1 MRDDAEVWVLVRRES
16 LSRFERLAT
25 EGDQAWGERAK
36 ALVGDIT
43 AANLGL
49 TDEAVAELGAVDHI
63 VHCAAI
69 YDITADDDEQRAA
82 NVEGTRAVIDL
93 ARRLDATL
101 HHVSSIA
108 VAGTYHGEFTE
119 DDFDVAQDLPTPY
132 HQTKFEAELLVR
144 SATGTA
150 YRVYRPAV
158 VVGDSRTG
166 EMDKIDG
173 PYYFFGLLGKL
184 AVLPRFTP
192 MVLPDTGRTNIV
204 PVDFVVDAIVE
215 LMHADGR
222 DGQTFHL
229 TAPKTIGLRGIYRGV
244 AEAAGLPALR
254 GSLPGAT
261 ATPFLRVTGRAKVLR
276 NMAATQLGIPGEIL
290 DVVDL
295 APTFTSVNT
304 AEALRG
310 TGITVPEFASYAPQ
324 LWRYWAEHLDP
335 DRARRD
341 DPAGPLVGKH
351 VIITGASSGI
361 GRASA
366 IAVAER
372 GATVFALARNA
383 EALDDLIAEIRA
395 AGGQAYAFTCDV
407 TDSTSVEHTVKD
419 ILGRFGHVDY
429 LVNNAGRSI
438 RRSVIA
444 STDRLHDYERVM
456 AVNYFGAVRMVLAL
470 LPHWRERRF
479 GHVVNV
485 SSAGVQAQRSE
496 VQRVPA
502 EQGGAGRVR
511 RCGVDGDA
519 VGPHHLHQYP
529 YAAGEDAD
537 DRAVAAAEP
546 DSADQP
552 RTRRRHGGA
561 RPGGEARPDR
571 HPGRHAGRLRQL
583 HDPEA
588 VPSRT
593 APALPGLSRFGGR
606 RADARAASPVAAA
619 ETPGAGCHVVAVRPA
634 RSSAR
639 AAGARR
645 ALVRRWTARSG
656 LPQTHDVALGVLEVG
671 RESHFTDRRLLAYR
685 LAAQRPDGFEGV
697 VNAVHIDRDH
707 RPLGKGRFAFEHAS
721 ADVPRL
727 GGHTGL
733 GDRPGRHGR
742 VLHLRYLVELPAES
756 LLVEVPRA
764 LTVAEGHLEMH
775 NATGHFHLL
784 AEVVFGHPLR
794 RVTV

>member
-1 MRDDAEVWVLVRRES
+1 
-16 LSRFERLAT
+16 
-25 EGDQAWGERAK
+25 
-36 ALVGDIT
+36 
-43 AANLGL
+43 
-49 TDEAVAELGAVDHI
+49 

-69 YDITADDDEQRAA
+69 YDITAAEADQRAA

-108 VAGTYHGEFTE
+108 VAGMYHGEFTE

-144 SATGTA
+144 SAAGLRF
-150 YRVYRPAV
+150 RVYRPAV
-158 VVGDSRTG
+158 VVGDSHTG

-173 PYYFFGLLGKL
+173 PYYFFGLLRKL

-204 PVDFVVDAIVE
+204 PVDFVVEAVVA

-244 AEAAGLPALR
+244 ADAAGLPPLR

-261 ATPFLRVTGRAKVLR
+261 ATPFLRVSGRAKVLR

-295 APTFTSVNT
+295 APTFTSPNT

-310 TGITVPEFASYAPQ
+310 TGITVPEFGSYAPK
-324 LWRYWAEHLDP
+324 LWRYWAENLDP

-383 EALDDLIAEIRA
+383 EALDDLIAEIRTS
-395 AGGQAYAFTCDV
+395 GGQAYAFTCDV
-407 TDSTSVEHTVKD
+407 TDSTSVEHTIKD

-485 SSAGVQAQRSE
+485 SSAGVQANGPKYSAYLPSKAALDAFADVVSTETLSDHITFTNIHMPLVKTPMIAPSRRLNPIPPISAE
-496 VQRVPA
+496 HAAAMVVRGLVEKPARIDTPVGTLADVGNYFTPKLSRRVLHQLYLGYPDSAAARGVAPA
-502 EQGGAGRVR
+502 EPPPSRSPER
-511 RCGVDGDA
+511 RPKRPA
-519 VGPHHLHQYP
+519 
-529 YAAGEDAD
+529 
-537 DRAVAAAEP
+537 RAVA
-546 DSADQP
+546 S
-552 RTRRRHGGA
+552 
-561 RPGGEARPDR
+561 
-571 HPGRHAGRLRQL
+571 LR
-583 HDPEA
+583 
-588 VPSRT
+588 
-593 APALPGLSRFGGR
+593 
-606 RADARAASPVAAA
+606 
-619 ETPGAGCHVVAVRPA
+619 
-634 RSSAR
+634 
-639 AAGARR
+639 
-645 ALVRRWTARSG
+645 
-656 LPQTHDVALGVLEVG
+656 
-671 RESHFTDRRLLAYR
+671 
-685 LAAQRPDGFEGV
+685 
-697 VNAVHIDRDH
+697 I
-707 RPLGKGRFAFEHAS
+707 
-721 ADVPRL
+721 
-727 GGHTGL
+727 
-733 GDRPGRHGR
+733 
-742 VLHLRYLVELPAES
+742 
-756 LLVEVPRA
+756 PRA
-764 LTVAEGHLEMH
+764 LKRAVRLVPGVHW
-775 NATGHFHLL
+775 
-784 AEVVFGHPLR
+784 
-794 RVTV
+794 

>member
-1 MRDDAEVWVLVRRES
+1 MTRMRYVVTGGTGFIGRRVVSQILARHDDAEVWVLVRRES
-16 LSRFERLAT
+16 LARFERLAT
-25 EGDQAWGERAK
+25 EGDQAWGDRVK
-36 ALVGDIT
+36 PLVGDLT

-49 TDEAVAELGAVDHI
+49 TDEAVAELGAVDHV

-69 YDITADDDEQRAA
+69 YDITADEDDQRAA

-93 ARRLDATL
+93 ASRLDATL

-108 VAGTYHGEFTE
+108 VAGTYHGDFTE
-119 DDFDVAQDLPTPY
+119 DDFDVGQDLPTPY

-144 SATGTA
+144 SAAGLRM
-150 YRVYRPAV
+150 RVYRPAV

-166 EMDKIDG
+166 EMDKVDG
-173 PYYFFGLLGKL
+173 PYYFFGLLRKL
-184 AVLPRFTP
+184 AVLPKFTP
-192 MVLPDTGRTNIV
+192 IVLPDTGRTNIV

-244 AEAAGLPALR
+244 ADAAGLPPLR

-261 ATPFLRVTGRAKVLR
+261 ATPFLRVSGRAKVLR

-310 TGITVPEFASYAPQ
+310 TGITVPEFAAYAPQ
-324 LWRYWAEHLDP
+324 LWRYWADHLDP

-395 AGGQAYAFTCDV
+395 ADGQAHAFTCDV

-485 SSAGVQAQRSE
+485 SSAGVQANGPKYSAYLPSKAALDAFSDVVSTETLSDHITFTNIHMPLVKTPMIAPSRRLNPIPPISAE
-496 VQRVPA
+496 HAAAMVVRGLVEKPARIDTPVGTLADFGNYMTPKLSRRV
-502 EQGGAGRVR
+502 
-511 RCGVDGDA
+511 
-519 VGPHHLHQYP
+519 LHQLYLG
-529 YAAGEDAD
+529 Y
-537 DRAVAAAEP
+537 P
-546 DSADQP
+546 DSAAARGVTPAESSVEPSTNQSP
-552 RTRRRHGGA
+552 ERR
-561 RPGGEARPDR
+561 PK
-571 HPGRHAGRLRQL
+571 
-583 HDPEA
+583 
-588 VPSRT
+588 
-593 APALPGLSRFGGR
+593 
-606 RADARAASPVAAA
+606 
-619 ETPGAGCHVVAVRPA
+619 RPA
-634 RSSAR
+634 RSVKSLRMLRPVAR
-639 AAGARR
+639 PIKR
-645 ALVRRWTARSG
+645 AVRLV
-656 LPQTHDVALGVLEVG
+656 PGV
-671 RESHFTDRRLLAYR
+671 HW
-685 LAAQRPDGFEGV
+685 
-697 VNAVHIDRDH
+697 
-707 RPLGKGRFAFEHAS
+707 
-721 ADVPRL
+721 
-727 GGHTGL
+727 
-733 GDRPGRHGR
+733 
-742 VLHLRYLVELPAES
+742 
-756 LLVEVPRA
+756 
-764 LTVAEGHLEMH
+764 
-775 NATGHFHLL
+775 
-784 AEVVFGHPLR
+784 
-794 RVTV
+794 